1 MSEFLINENCFY
13 SNNNKLYPCKIIDIF
28 SQFGPSIMNNLISSR
43 DYVYTTY
50 YKIQI
55 ENMEPFVVTKQ
66 FLAKK

>member
-13 SNNNKLYPCKIIDIF
+13 LNDDKKIPCIIIEVF

-66 FLAKK
+66 FLSKK